1 MNEVTELRMA
11 VDATFSSILNE
22 IQLSRLNFFL
32 QITLFAAYI
41 TLKKSVIKNQYGIQA
56 VPSPPFLFLLQQAQ
70 QTIAEL
76 HEENKRLKIEIIEA
90 EKSNESRVYDNA
102 ALVEAL
108 QVSNDKL
115 TFSNTMNNTL
125 HGKLDV
131 AEEKIQKLTSE
142 KNTIETN
149 LKDTK
154 KSHLHEIK
162 DNKSIIKSLEK
173 DFGKEIHNLK
183 RNLES
188 SRDSLKNLKTEHS
201 SLKIKK

>member
-1 MNEVTELRMA
+1 MNEVTELIMA

-22 IQLSRLNFFL
+22 IQLSNLNFSL
-32 QITLFAAYI
+32 QITPFAAYI
-41 TLKKSVIKNQYGIQA
+41 TRKKSVIKNQNGIRT
-56 VPSPPFLFLLQQAQ
+56 VPSPPVLFLLQQAQ

-76 HEENKRLKIEIIEA
+76 REENKRLKIEIIEA

-142 KNTIETN
+142 KNTIET
-149 LKDTK
+149 
-154 KSHLHEIK
+154 
-162 DNKSIIKSLEK
+162 
-173 DFGKEIHNLK
+173 
-183 RNLES
+183 
-188 SRDSLKNLKTEHS
+188 
-201 SLKIKK
+201 